1 MDKNNAEKKNPGLSI
16 ETKTR
21 RRVGRPKKSWEDDTY
36 QFAKPDDTEETRGSD
51 LKNND
56 TWLNAAKDQKR
67 WKEIGKDF
75 SITHKAAQSTKNTTD
90 DKRLTTGAPS
100 SQTQEGGALG
110 EAPGGREAYRAFID
124 KRAKDAAEM
133 SVPYLRKRK

>member
-1 MDKNNAEKKNPGLSI
+1 MEIGTENCIALCSKMDKHKAETRNPGLSI

-21 RRVGRPKKSWEDDTY
+21 RRVGRPKKSWEDDIY

-56 TWLNAAKDQKR
+56 TWLNAAKGQKR

-75 SITHKAAQSTKNTTD
+75 FSITHKAAHSTKKHHRRSTTD
-90 DKRLTTGAPS
+90 HGCAEFANT
-100 SQTQEGGALG
+100 
-110 EAPGGREAYRAFID
+110 GGRRP
-124 KRAKDAAEM
+124 R
-133 SVPYLRKRK
+133 